1 MNYTSNSIE
10 NAAAIAV
17 TAHQGQVRKNDDTP
31 YVMHPISVALMLAR
45 HGFSDAVVAAAL
57 VHDVLEDTAFS
68 EAELAG
74 AIGEEAYAIVKSVTN
89 DPGLEWEEQRL
100 KYIETVRQGPEG
112 AKAVSAADK
121 IANMRNLLDAYA
133 VQGPALWSKFNRGK
147 DKKLWFEESMLI
159 MLKETWQHPL
169 VDEYAE
175 LVERMRALD

>member
-1 MNYTSNSIE
+1 MNYTSNIVE

-17 TAHQGQVRKNDDTP
+17 TAHQGQTRKNDDTP

-45 HGFSDAVVAAAL
+45 HGFSDAVIAAAL
-57 VHDVLEDTAFS
+57 VHDVLEDTDFS
-68 EAELAG
+68 KEELSI
-74 AIGEEAYAIVKSVTN
+74 AIGEKAFTIVKSVTL
-89 DPGLEWEEQRL
+89 DPSLEWEDQRRA
-100 KYIETVRQGPEG
+100 YIEAVRQGSEG
-112 AKAVSAADK
+112 AKAVSVADK

-147 DKKLWFEESMLI
+147 DKKLWFEESMLA

-175 LVERMRALD
+175 LIGHMQALD